1 MAGKKDTDKKDT
13 GKSATGAQV
22 PGPDDSQGP
31 KTAESIKTVEE
42 LELRYPELVSAVRA
56 EIEIETVGALEICY
70 PKLVSAVRD
79 EVIEQIGKC
88 TLDQVKENMPDFYQR
103 LVIAVQSKG
112 APDLNVPGFLLE
124 LDDPFAAGTLRTYQ
138 QLKKTDGLR
147 LPFVLPYKDKVTNAT
162 LQNYILRAGGG
173 GDNEK
178 VKAARRAMEK
188 VK

>member
-1 MAGKKDTDKKDT
+1 MSGKKDTDKKDA

-42 LELRYPELVSAVRA
+42 LELRYPE
-56 EIEIETVGALEICY
+56 
-70 PKLVSAVRD
+70 LVSAVRD

-124 LDDPFAAGTLRTYQ
+124 LDDPFADGTLRTYQ
-138 QLKKTDGLR
+138 QLKRLDGLR
-147 LPFVLPYKDKVTNAT
+147 LPFVLPYKDKATKAT
-162 LQNYILRAGGG
+162 LQNYIVRAGGG
-173 GDNEK
+173 GDTEK